1 MWLICLKAP
10 DASLHNPTPFV
21 HLYDDEQSH
30 IVEGE
35 PLSTNASSTAAQSLN
50 DSPADDVEGTWGERD
65 VGGPVSHRMAMD
77 DYETMQRELT
87 RISRTQSRASSK
99 SVKSSRTGFFR
110 TQTAKSKRSET
121 SRPRLRRPSSESTR
135 GGDLEAGDAET
146 MAKKEEEF
154 ELGDFIQE
162 GHFEKR
168 NEKGQSAKKVGV
180 VFKNLVVKGAGQ
192 TTNFAK
198 TLPDAIVGTFGPDL
212 YRIISSFI
220 PALNFEQGKK
230 RRTLLNEF
238 TGIVRNGEMMLVL
251 GRPGSGCTT
260 FLKAMANKRSEYAG
274 VRGEVTYGGIPA
286 EDQDKHYRGEVNYNP
301 EDDQH
306 FPSLNVWQTLKFSL
320 LNKTRKRHQPEI
332 NIIINAL
339 LKIFGITHTSKT
351 LVGNEYVRGI
361 SGGERKRVSIAET
374 LATKSTVVCWDNSTR
389 GLDASTALDYAN
401 SLRIMT
407 DVSNRTTFVTL
418 YQAGEGIYELM
429 DKVLVIDEG
438 RMMYQGPANEAKRYF
453 IDLGFHC
460 PDRQTTADF
469 LTSVTDPTQRV
480 YRDGFELSAPKTPE
494 DFERV
499 YKQSEAYKKVLAD
512 INAYEKYL
520 RDTDCGDAQEFKESV
535 QEQKSRTVSKSS
547 SFTVSLWRQ
556 VLACTEREFWL
567 VWGDKPTLYTK
578 IFIIIA
584 NGLIVGSLFYNQP
597 DNTEG
602 TFSRGGTIFFSILF
616 LGWLQLT
623 ELMKAVSGRVVIAR
637 HKDYAFYRPS
647 AVSLARVLADFPL
660 VIGQAILFGTIMYFM
675 TNLDVDVSKFFIYE
689 LFIYCS
695 TICITALYRMFAA
708 LSPTIDDAVRFSGT
722 ALNLLIIYTGY
733 VIAKPEL
740 LQQKIWFGWLYYLN
754 PVAYSF
760 EGVLT
765 SEFAGRVMECA
776 PSQLVPQ
783 GPGVQ
788 PQYQGCAVGGAQV
801 GSTSVTGERYLATTY
816 E

>member
-198 TLPDAIVGTFGPDL
+198 TLPDAIIGTFGPDL